1 MPLDPTLAR
10 GFDLPKIESPIDQM
24 GGALTNALMLSKMN
38 TSRDESLR
46 NAMLDKVMRA
56 RMRPDG
62 TYDQG
67 GVLYDMA
74 QAGLGRG
81 VTGQQKSFADLAE
94 TQSKTAENNAQAL
107 GAKATAKKAAAETR
121 EKLIGMIPMLLK
133 GANTID
139 DVRTSLSRYAQDPS
153 FIDSMGGL
161 DATKVFFEGIAS
173 EAKGAEKMGT
183 FPQWLYSYQTDPKTA
198 TEKKVDSRDLGGT
211 MVTSSYNVS
220 GPNAGKLRTET
231 TEKITESPK
240 APKTI
245 INNNMP
251 GQESVSELD
260 KAIGKGQGD
269 NFLKLEQAALGA
281 PARVRDIDRIVG
293 LIDSGKLFVGTGAEP
308 KLEALRVAS
317 MLGVPVDKE
326 LIQNTEE
333 VIAGLVQNTLTG
345 ISRFEQ
351 MGVSLTPMSDK
362 DLQMFRD
369 ASPQIK
375 NSPEMIKRLLRVER
389 QMYQDSRKMY
399 NARKVALDSNPRTS
413 PTIKAM
419 SLGSL
424 PEIPD
429 VVPKTVPKW
438 RDGMTGVKG
447 EKVNQRQFNE
457 LLANRDNPSE
467 IAEFDGHFGAG
478 SAARIL
484 GGAPTGGRP
493 LPR

>member
-24 GGALTNALMLSKMN
+24 GGALTNALMMSKMN

-56 RMRPDG
+56 RVRPDG

-74 QAGLGRG
+74 QADLGRAIPD
-81 VTGQQKSFADLAE
+81 QQKSFLAMDE
-94 TQSKTAENNAQAL
+94 TKSKTAENNAQAL
-107 GAKATAKKAAAETR
+107 GAKATAKKAATETR
-121 EKLIGMIPMLLK
+121 EKLIGMIPMILK

-139 DVRTSLSRYAQDPS
+139 DVRVSLSRYAQDPS
-153 FIDSMGGL
+153 FVESLGGL
-161 DATKVFFEGIAS
+161 EAAKTFVGGIAS
-173 EAKGAEKMGT
+173 EAKGAEAMGT

-211 MVTSSYNVS
+211 MVTSSYNTS

-240 APKTI
+240 APRTDIKI
-245 INNNMP
+245 NMP
-251 GQESVSELD
+251 GQESVSEFD
-260 KAIGKGQGD
+260 KVVGKGQGES
-269 NFLKLEQAALGA
+269 FLKLQEAALGA
-281 PARVRDIDRIVG
+281 PARVRDIDRTIG
-293 LIDSGKLFVGTGAEP
+293 LIDSGKVFTGTGAEP

-317 MLGVPVDKE
+317 MLGVPVDKD
-326 LIQNTEE
+326 LIRNTEE

-369 ASPQIK
+369 ASPQIR

-389 QMYQDSRKMY
+389 QLYQDSVKMFNQRR
-399 NARKVALDSNPRTS
+399 NAVTSNPRTS

-419 SLGSL
+419 SIESL
-424 PEIPD
+424 PEIPN
-429 VVPKTVPKW
+429 VAPKVVPKW
-438 RDGMTGVKG
+438 RSGMKG
-447 EKVNQRQFNE
+447 ANGKPINQRQFDA
-457 LLANRDNPSE
+457 LLANPSDA
-467 IAEFDGHFGAG
+467 AEFDAPEAFGPG
-478 SAARIL
+478 SSAMIL
-484 GGAPTGGRP
+484 GGTSTQAAPFNR
-493 LPR
+493 